1 MVTKY
6 SENPPPEPRR
16 VKVYSRTGPFVS
28 NPTYG
33 RTTASLTT
41 VRHFL
46 PETRLKPC
54 GISRPLLSAPISG
67 SYNHPEGVA
76 GAKKKHLHACSQAAL
91 QQIQRFRMSNKRGM
105 FMMAHFRVS
114 GYEYLRSCESISR
127 RKLTFHL
134 HLQEFPG
141 QRNQPGGECRQNALH
156 AGPMGAR
163 ALLAR
168 LTIH

>member
-1 MVTKY
+1 M
-6 SENPPPEPRR
+6 
-16 VKVYSRTGPFVS
+16 KVYSRTGPFVS

-76 GAKKKHLHACSQAAL
+76 GAKKKHLHACTQAAL

-114 GYEYLRSCESISR
+114 GYEHLRSCESISR
-127 RKLTFHL
+127 RKRVDGCARSSRTAHHSLTL
-134 HLQEFPG
+134 SPSESPAPVLTG
-141 QRNQPGGECRQNALH
+141 TALSV
-156 AGPMGAR
+156 APSTKRVEATPRSPAR
-163 ALLAR
+163 PVR
-168 LTIH
+168 PTR